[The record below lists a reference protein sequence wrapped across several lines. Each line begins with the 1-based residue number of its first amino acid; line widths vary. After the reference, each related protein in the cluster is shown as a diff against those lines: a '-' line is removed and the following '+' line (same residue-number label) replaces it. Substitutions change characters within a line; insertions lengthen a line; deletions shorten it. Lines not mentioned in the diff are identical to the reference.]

1 MVCTAEPL
9 GWKGGGLS
17 PAAGAPASC
26 VSPGPGLAWA
36 AQTSWRR
43 PHGGQ
48 PGLGTGPQLRQVGR
62 ATTLPQVP

>member
-9 GWKGGGLS
+9 GSKSGGS
-17 PAAGAPASC
+17 PQQQGPASC

-36 AQTSWRR
+36 AHTSWRW

-48 PGLGTGPQLRQVGR
+48 PGLGTGLQLCQVGR